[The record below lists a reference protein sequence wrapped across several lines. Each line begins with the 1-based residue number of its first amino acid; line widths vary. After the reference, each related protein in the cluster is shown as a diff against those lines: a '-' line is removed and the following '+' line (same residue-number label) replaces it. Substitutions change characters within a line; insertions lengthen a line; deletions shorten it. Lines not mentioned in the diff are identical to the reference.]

1 MKNFSMKM
9 DRLSGLRLKLAQV
22 VAERE
27 SLTDPRVIEVS
38 QELDEVVLDYV
49 RKYPHQLDA

>member
-1 MKNFSMKM
+1 MKM